1 MVDGPFDVC
10 LIGAGRMGLAIA
22 EGLVHAAS
30 CRQLDIVEPAP
41 SEPVQKLAD
50 RDTVKL
56 NGTARPVDILILAV
70 KPQVFPT
77 LADTIRPWIGA
88 DTVVVSIMAGIS
100 IGQMSDTLGTAFIV
114 RAMPNLPSQIGEGA
128 TGFALGPD
136 ADAGAERAAR
146 AVLGPLGLV
155 VGPVEEDRISAI
167 VGIAGSAPAYVF
179 AMVECLTEVGIREG
193 LAPDMAAALAHQTAI
208 GAGALLAHDRSV
220 TAAERREAVSSPG
233 GVTLEALKVLMAP
246 DGLPSLI
253 QETVRA
259 AIRRDRELGE
269 TE

>member
-1 MVDGPFDVC
+1 MTGKPFNVC

-22 EGLVHAAS
+22 EGLVRAAG
-30 CRQLDIVEPAP
+30 CRQLDIVEPTP
-41 SEPVQKLAD
+41 SEQVRKLAGL
-50 RDTVKL
+50 DTVKL
-56 NGTARPVDILILAV
+56 NGAARRVDILILAV

-77 LADTIRPWIGA
+77 VADTIRPWIGA

-100 IGQMSDTLGTAFIV
+100 IRQMSDTLGTSVII
-114 RAMPNLPSQIGEGA
+114 RAMPNLPAQIGEGA

-136 ADAGAERAAR
+136 AGAEAERAAR
-146 AVLGPLGLV
+146 AVLAPLGLV
-155 VGPVEEDRISAI
+155 VGPVEEDQISAI

-179 AMVECLTEVGIREG
+179 ALVECLTEAGVREG
-193 LAPDMAAALAHQTAI
+193 LDPEMASALAHQTAI
-208 GAGALLAHDRSV
+208 GAGALLASDRNIS
-220 TAAERREAVSSPG
+220 AAERREAVSSPG
-233 GVTLEALKVLMAP
+233 GVTLEALKVLMAT